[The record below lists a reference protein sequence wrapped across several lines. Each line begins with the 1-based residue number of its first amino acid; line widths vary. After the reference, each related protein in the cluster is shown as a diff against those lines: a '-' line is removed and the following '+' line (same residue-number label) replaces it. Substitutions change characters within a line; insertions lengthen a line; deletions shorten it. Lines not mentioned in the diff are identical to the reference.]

1 MNSPLKGLEYMEMN
15 CNEKG
20 LTLIEVLASLVI
32 LSIIFLSILRL
43 FPQMGLMNKVNEDK
57 TQAINTA
64 KQLLID
70 WQNSVGVQ
78 DYLEDQTT
86 GSLPGFVKSEG
97 DYYYCTTT
105 EGKFTAN
112 IKIKRTSELT
122 SAATASPFKVHYIE
136 IQLLNKRN
144 TVVSEIYG
152 YIRY

>member
-1 MNSPLKGLEYMEMN
+1 MEIN
-15 CNEKG
+15 NNEKG
-20 LTLIEVLASLVI
+20 FTLIEVLVSLVI

-70 WQNSVGVQ
+70 WQNSVEVQ
-78 DYLEDQTT
+78 NYLEDPTT
-86 GSLPGFVKSEG
+86 GSLPGFVKAEG

-105 EGKFTAN
+105 KGEFTAN
-112 IKIKRTSELT
+112 IKIKQTTDLT
-122 SAATASPFKVHYIE
+122 SAATASPFEVHYIE

-144 TVVSEIYG
+144 SVVSEIYG
-152 YIRY
+152 YIRF

>member
-1 MNSPLKGLEYMEMN
+1 MQINY
-15 CNEKG
+15 NEKG
-20 LTLIEVLASLVI
+20 LTLTEVLASLVI
-32 LSIIFLSILRL
+32 LSIIFLSILRF

-64 KQLLID
+64 KQLLIV
-70 WQNSVGVQ
+70 WQNSIEVQ
-78 DYLEDQTT
+78 NYLEDQTT

-97 DYYYCTTT
+97 DFYYCKTT
-105 EGKFTAN
+105 EGDFTAN

-122 SAATASPFKVHYIE
+122 SAATASPFEVHYIE

-152 YIRY
+152 YIKF